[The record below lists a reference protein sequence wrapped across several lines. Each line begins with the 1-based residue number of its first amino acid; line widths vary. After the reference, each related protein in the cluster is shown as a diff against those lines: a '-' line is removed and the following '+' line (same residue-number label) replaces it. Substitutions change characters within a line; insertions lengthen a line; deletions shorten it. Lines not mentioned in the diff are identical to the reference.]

1 MSHTKRI
8 SRKTHTSVRLK
19 KADTTPAPLNAAPVE
34 RPQRRPRSRTQRVL
48 AAREMIGSRD
58 FDLDGAF
65 AQAVT
70 KLIEREI
77 DG

>member
-1 MSHTKRI
+1 MSQTKRI

-19 KADTTPAPLNAAPVE
+19 KAESTPTPVNAAPVE
-34 RPQRRPRSRTQRVL
+34 RPKRRPRTRTQRVL

-58 FDLDGAF
+58 FDLDTVF
-65 AQAVT
+65 AKAVT

-77 DG
+77 G

>member
-1 MSHTKRI
+1 M
-8 SRKTHTSVRLK
+8 RLK
-19 KADTTPAPLNAAPVE
+19 KAESVPTPINSAPGE
-34 RPQRRPRSRTQRVL
+34 RPKRRVLSRTQRVL

-58 FDLDGAF
+58 FDMDAAF
-65 AQAVT
+65 AKAVT